1 MNINAM
7 YWYTRKGIHT
17 KLEAEKH
24 LRMLQKALDT
34 NETQSYEK
42 IISTPSGSDI
52 VQDNGDHHQNSHR
65 EGHGLPSETEGH
77 DDSED

>member
-1 MNINAM
+1 MKISSLYKDVSKYIN
-7 YWYTRKGIHT
+7 YRIE
-17 KLEAEKH
+17 LEND
-24 LRMLQKALDT
+24 MLQKALDT

-65 EGHGLPSETEGH
+65 EGHGLPSEAEGH

>member
-1 MNINAM
+1 M
-7 YWYTRKGIHT
+7 YWYTRKGVHT

-42 IISTPSGSDI
+42 IIYTDRDYTPDDI

-65 EGHGLPSETEGH
+65 EGHGLPSEAEGH